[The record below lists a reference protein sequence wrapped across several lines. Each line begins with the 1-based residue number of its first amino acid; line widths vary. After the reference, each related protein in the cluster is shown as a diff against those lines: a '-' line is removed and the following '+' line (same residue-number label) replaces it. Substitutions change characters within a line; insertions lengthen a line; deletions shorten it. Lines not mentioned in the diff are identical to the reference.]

1 MHADRTGGRSP
12 AAPTDRRPGAPCPPA
27 EPSSDD
33 SEEPMV
39 MDGPFIETKELILFS
54 LK

>member
-1 MHADRTGGRSP
+1 MHPDSTGERSP
-12 AAPTDRRPGAPCPPA
+12 AAPPARRPSTPCPPA

-39 MDGPFIETKELILFS
+39 MDGPFTETKELAL
-54 LK
+54 